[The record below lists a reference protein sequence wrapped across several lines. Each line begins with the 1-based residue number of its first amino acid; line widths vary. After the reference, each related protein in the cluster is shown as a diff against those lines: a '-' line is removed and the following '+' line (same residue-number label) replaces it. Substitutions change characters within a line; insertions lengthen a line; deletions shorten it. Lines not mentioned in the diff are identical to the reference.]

1 MMNKFRPSAV
11 PLLVFDPY
19 FSIWSFSDNLY
30 DEPTRHWTGA
40 KNAMVG
46 LVRCGDNVWRFMGK
60 IADREYYYCEPDAIL
75 QTDLKVNP
83 TITEY
88 TFQND
93 ELKLIVRFI
102 NPLTADD
109 LKLMSRPVGY
119 IEYEA
124 YSKSNEDVEVYF
136 DISAEACVDD
146 YQKCVKLYDG
156 EYGIYCGNCEQKI
169 LNKKGDDV
177 RIDWGYLHL
186 LDKDAYFCGAFTGR
200 NEFVLGK
207 CEKKYK
213 AGDVLSVYTDNP
225 AMAVVKKGNSG
236 RIAIGYD
243 DLKSLEYFGRQ
254 LDAYYKV
261 DGDTFDDV
269 CADAI
274 SNFEKIK
281 KKCLEFDEKLI
292 NMAKKISDKYE
303 DIISLSYRQSIAAHK
318 LCFDEKG
325 LVFISKECFSDGCA
339 ATVDVTYPSMPL
351 FLKLNPE
358 LVIGMLRPIFEFA
371 KTDLWNFEFAPH
383 DVGIYPIIDK
393 QSYGYEKDDPEWIL
407 SRQMP
412 VEECANML
420 ICTYAIC
427 NALGSKAY
435 AIQNKELLTKWA
447 DYLLKFGKIPEN
459 QLCTDDFNG
468 HLDKN
473 CNLSIKAI
481 IGLYACGEMF
491 DMPEYKEKAKEYAL
505 WWKENAKED
514 DHYKLAFDADNSWS
528 IKYNMVW
535 DKIFGFG
542 LFDDV
547 YKTETDFYITKL
559 LKYGIPLDSRGTVA
573 KNDWI
578 MWAAAMC
585 DTADK
590 RDKIIESVW
599 NMINETKTRV
609 PIPDHYD
616 AKTGMQEC
624 WAEYYTWQ
632 GFQNRSVVGG
642 FAVLLL

>member
-1 MMNKFRPSAV
+1 MNKFRPSAV

-60 IADREYYYCEPDAIL
+60 IADREYYYCEPDTIL
-75 QTDLKVNP
+75 QTGLKVNP

-102 NPLTADD
+102 NPLIADD

-136 DISAEACVDD
+136 DISSEACVDD
-146 YQKCVKLYDG
+146 YQKCVKLYEG
-156 EYGIYCGNCEQKI
+156 ENGIYCGNCEQKI

-186 LDKDAYFCGAFTGR
+186 LDKDAYFCNAFTGR

-213 AGDVLSVYTDNP
+213 AGDELSIYSDNP

-243 DLKSLEYFGRQ
+243 DLKSIEYFGRQ

-269 CADAI
+269 CIDSI

-281 KKCLEFDEKLI
+281 EKCLEFDEKLI
-292 NMAKKISDKYE
+292 NMSKKISNKYE
-303 DIISLSYRQSIAAHK
+303 DIMSLSYRQAIAAHK

-358 LVIGMLRPIFEFA
+358 LVTGMLRPIFEFA
-371 KTDLWNFEFAPH
+371 KMDLWNFEFAPH

-420 ICTYAIC
+420 ICVYAVC
-427 NALGSKAY
+427 NAVGSKEY
-435 AIQNKELLTKWA
+435 ANANRELLIKWGE
-447 DYLLKFGKIPEN
+447 YLLKHGKIPEN

-514 DHYKLAFDADNSWS
+514 DHYKLAFFADNSWS

-559 LKYGIPLDSRGTVA
+559 LPYGIPLDSRGTVA